1 MAHLADNTTNFVR
14 RFATRGRPLAS
25 HNFDLRA
32 ARHAGTR
39 TRGKHFGNICITLI
53 LKFDLH
59 GRNLG
64 AARGFIRCWGKA
76 QGQGATT
83 TLDFFP
89 FGNSTAGPTGQT
101 DQSGSIR
108 IGPFEVFLPKPGTTP
123 SLLPSNGSG
132 YPGRLFIVEGI
143 DGSGKSTQLML
154 LHKWLESRGYGVVFS
169 EWNSSPL
176 VKDTTKL
183 GKKKKMLTPATF
195 SLIHAT
201 DFADR
206 TEKSILPLM
215 KAGAVVLCD
224 RYVYTA
230 FARDVARGMD
240 RKWVRDLYGFAVP
253 STVAFYFRVPLETAI
268 GRITAARDCLKFY
281 EAGMDLG
288 LSDDP
293 VESFRIFQ
301 GKILDEYERM
311 IPEFGLTVID
321 ATLPVEV
328 QQAQVRRIAK
338 MHLDEATEL
347 RVRP

>member
-1 MAHLADNTTNFVR
+1 MDISSNV
-14 RFATRGRPLAS
+14 
-25 HNFDLRA
+25 
-32 ARHAGTR
+32 
-39 TRGKHFGNICITLI
+39 
-53 LKFDLH
+53 
-59 GRNLG
+59 
-64 AARGFIRCWGKA
+64 
-76 QGQGATT
+76 
-83 TLDFFP
+83 
-89 FGNSTAGPTGQT
+89 
-101 DQSGSIR
+101 R
-108 IGPFEVFLPKPGTTP
+108 IGPFEVFFPLN
-123 SLLPSNGSG
+123 SNAPAVKESG
-132 YPGRLFIVEGI
+132 NDEYPGRLFIVEGI
-143 DGSGKSTQLML
+143 DGSGKSTQLSL
-154 LHKWLESRGYGVVFS
+154 LHKWLESKGYGVVFS

-206 TEKSILPLM
+206 TEKSILPLL

-240 RKWVRDLYGFAVP
+240 RKWVRNLYDFAVKP
-253 STVAFYFRVPLETAI
+253 SVAFYFRVPLDTAI
-268 GRITAARDCLKFY
+268 GRITASRDCLKFY
-281 EAGMDLG
+281 EAGMDLD

-293 VESFRIFQ
+293 HESFRMFQ
-301 GKILDEYERM
+301 GRILNEYERM
-311 IPEFGLTVID
+311 IHEFGLTVID

-338 MHLDEATEL
+338 ARLDAAREL